1 MRKAKKRSIYSDMRT
16 VTTVMLFLLAV
27 AVTGCG
33 SRDNEQAASNSQSK
47 QTGGKDKADEI
58 IAEFLKRDAAPYRK
72 VRVRFTITSE
82 SDPTKIYELDTW
94 RRQTE
99 NQNTTLTQI
108 VKPAEDSDLA
118 SLTVETAG
126 QPTVVTT
133 YSSTLKDFRETDTN
147 KMFFGGITAGE
158 LLGEW
163 GKFDYKLL
171 KEEQR
176 DGHPFYLIEG
186 KLEKDVNSLIARIEI
201 DMDGGDYVP
210 RELRL
215 FDASGRQIRTF
226 SIKEVMSDS
235 KGAYA
240 AVMEADNP
248 VYKTK
253 MLIEVLDREFPDHL
267 DDAMFTRDRLKA
279 IATKQKPV

>member
-1 MRKAKKRSIYSDMRT
+1 MRKAKKRPTYSLARMAT
-16 VTTVMLFLLAV
+16 PILFLLLVFASIS
-27 AVTGCG
+27 CG
-33 SRDNEQAASNSQSK
+33 SAESDRAASNGQSK
-47 QTGGKDKADEI
+47 QTTGKDKADEI

-82 SDPTKIYELDTW
+82 SDSTKIYELDTW
-94 RRQTE
+94 RRQSE
-99 NQNTTLTQI
+99 NQITTLTQI

-133 YSSTLKDFRETDTN
+133 YSATLKDFRDTDTN

-163 GKFDYKLL
+163 GKFDYKML
-171 KEEQR
+171 KEETR
-176 DGHPFYLIEG
+176 DGHPFYQIEG
-186 KLEKDVNSLIARIEI
+186 KLKKDQNGVINRIEI
-201 DMDGGDYVP
+201 DMDGSDYVP
-210 RELRL
+210 RELRV

-226 SIKEVMSDS
+226 TIRDVKTDP

-240 AVMEADNP
+240 ASMEADNS

-253 MLIEVLDREFPDHL
+253 MLIEVLGREFPDHL
-267 DDAMFTRDRLKA
+267 DDTMFTKDRLKA
-279 IATKQKPV
+279 IATKQKPA

>member
-1 MRKAKKRSIYSDMRT
+1 MRKAKKRPIYSDMRI
-16 VTTVMLFLLAV
+16 VTTVLLFLFAV
-27 AVTGCG
+27 AIASCG
-33 SRDNEQAASNSQSK
+33 GRENEQTASNGQSK
-47 QTGGKDKADEI
+47 QSGGKDKADEI
-58 IAEFLKRDAAPYRK
+58 ISEFLKRDAAPFRK

-99 NQNTTLTQI
+99 NQTTTLTQI

-133 YSSTLKDFRETDTN
+133 YSATLKDFRETDTN

-163 GKFDYKLL
+163 SKFDYKIL

-176 DGHPFYLIEG
+176 DGHPFFQIEG
-186 KLEKDVNSLIARIEI
+186 KLKKDLTGLVARIEI
-201 DMDGGDYVP
+201 DMDGSDYVP
-210 RELRL
+210 RELRV

-226 SIKEVMSDS
+226 TIKEVKTDP

-240 AVMEADNP
+240 GVMETDNP

-279 IATKQKPV
+279 IATKQKPE

>member
-1 MRKAKKRSIYSDMRT
+1 MRKAKKRPIYRDMRI
-16 VTTVMLFLLAV
+16 VTTVLLFLLV
-27 AVTGCG
+27 VGITSCG
-33 SRDNEQAASNSQSK
+33 GRVNEQTSSNGQGI
-47 QTGGKDKADEI
+47 QTSGKDKADEI
-58 IAEFLKRDAAPYRK
+58 IAEFLKRDAAPFRK

-99 NQNTTLTQI
+99 NQTTTLTQI

-118 SLTVETAG
+118 SLTVETVG

-133 YSSTLKDFRETDTN
+133 YSATLKDFRETDTN

-163 GKFDYKLL
+163 GKFDYELL

-186 KLEKDVNSLIARIEI
+186 KLKKDVNGLIARSEI
-201 DMDGGDYVP
+201 DIDGADYVP

-215 FDASGRQIRTF
+215 FDNSSRQIRTF
-226 SIKEVMSDS
+226 TIKDVKTDS

-253 MLIEVLDREFPDHL
+253 MLIEVLGREFPDHL
-267 DDAMFTRDRLKA
+267 DDSMFNRDRLKA
-279 IATKQKPV
+279 IATNQKPA